1 MPITSSSSSSSF
13 KKHAP
18 SPLLFTSFD
27 VPEWTVPSSA
37 LCDAVAQQYTH
48 LFTSFEVPQWM
59 LQGARVAQAERG
71 GDSSSS
77 KDTCKQG
84 CSIICSGSS
93 VTKCHGRGSS
103 GLHQALHQAP
113 AQSPSH
119 GG

>member
-59 LQGARVAQAERG
+59 LQGARGVQAECG

-77 KDTCKQG
+77 KDAGKQG
-84 CSIICSGSS
+84 CSIICGGSS
-93 VTKCHGRGSS
+93 LTRCHGRGST
-103 GLHQALHQAP
+103 GLHQALHQGP
-113 AQSPSH
+113 AQSPSRAA
-119 GG
+119 

>member
-1 MPITSSSSSSSF
+1 MPITSSSSSF
-13 KKHAP
+13 KERAP

-59 LQGARVAQAERG
+59 LQGARVAQAKRG

-84 CSIICSGSS
+84 CSITCSGSS

-103 GLHQALHQAP
+103 GLHQALQQAP
-113 AQSPSH
+113 GQAPSR